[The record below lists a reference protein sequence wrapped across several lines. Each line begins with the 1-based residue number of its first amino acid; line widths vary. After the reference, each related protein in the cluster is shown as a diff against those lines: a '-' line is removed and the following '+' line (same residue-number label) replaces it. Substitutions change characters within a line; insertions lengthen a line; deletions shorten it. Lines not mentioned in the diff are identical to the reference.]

1 MDLAST
7 DSSDPRDEIVHLE
20 ARIEELAA
28 SIEICRKFMLASRL
42 AIVLGAILLAAVML
56 GAIPFDSLAMTAAIA
71 ALLGGVVTL
80 GSNSSTAKEAS
91 AQLAAAEAERAEL
104 IGSIELHVV
113 GDRDCLH

>member
-1 MDLAST
+1 
-7 DSSDPRDEIVHLE
+7 
-20 ARIEELAA
+20 
-28 SIEICRKFMLASRL
+28 
-42 AIVLGAILLAAVML
+42 
-56 GAIPFDSLAMTAAIA
+56 MTAAIA